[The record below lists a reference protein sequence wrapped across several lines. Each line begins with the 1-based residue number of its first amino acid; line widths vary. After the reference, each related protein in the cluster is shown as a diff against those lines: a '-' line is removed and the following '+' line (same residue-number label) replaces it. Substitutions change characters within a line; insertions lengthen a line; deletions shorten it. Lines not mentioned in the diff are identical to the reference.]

1 MHSIA
6 TKLSVV
12 VYIALPQSFVITDVT
27 IISVSL
33 VNVVVLVI
41 ANASHRQCQ
50 PSQVL
55 HEAIMSTQ
63 GSNNAISLQR
73 PLVQSSAQVVA
84 ASVFQFPFH
93 QLFHQ

>member
-1 MHSIA
+1 MHSTA
-6 TKLSVV
+6 TELSVV
-12 VYIALPQSFVITDVT
+12 VYIALPQSFV
-27 IISVSL
+27 ISVSL

-55 HEAIMSTQ
+55 HEAIMRTQ
-63 GSNNAISLQR
+63 GSNNAILLQC
-73 PLVQSSAQVVA
+73 PLMQSSAQVVA

>member
-12 VYIALPQSFVITDVT
+12 VYIALPQSFVI
-27 IISVSL
+27 SVSL

-41 ANASHRQCQ
+41 ATARHCECQ

-55 HEAIMSTQ
+55 QEAIMSTR
-63 GSNNAISLQR
+63 GSNNVISLQC
-73 PLVQSSAQVVA
+73 PLMQFSAQVVA